1 MISVVD
7 QMSFDAGMEN
17 LKSIIDQIKHVS
29 LVAIAEAPL
38 YGIADDLSSNDDDVY
53 VFNGVKFYVG
63 NSYAKNN
70 SLSIRQFEKYAS
82 LMPLL
87 IYRELELAG
96 IKPDENNQII
106 IKSFR
111 TGVPLSQYGKRDLLM
126 KILHPDRGG
135 FIVNGVEVIIEDIKI
150 GVQGLVAPLVFFG
163 NKIPSGL
170 IVVVEIGSKTTEV
183 LTIDNARIINDSA
196 YSKSINRGMNNA
208 YLPLKG
214 FLESK
219 FGREFTEVQIAEAF
233 RRKYIDV
240 RGSKHDIEAEVIEVT
255 KTYARHLVDELEG
268 LFPKPFNEASKILIC
283 GGGAYNQ
290 IVLFEI
296 MSRFGFERSLTLDL
310 EHEFVNA
317 RGYDLA
323 P

>member
-1 MISVVD
+1 MTTVD
-7 QMSFDAGMEN
+7 KMSFDAGMEN
-17 LKSIIDQIKHVS
+17 LKSKIDQIKHVS

-38 YGIADDLSSNDDDVY
+38 YGIVDDLSPNDDDVY
-53 VFNGVKFYVG
+53 VFNKIKYYL
-63 NSYAKNN
+63 NNTYAKNN
-70 SLSIRQFEKYAS
+70 SLIIRQFEKYAS

-96 IKPDENNQII
+96 IEPDENNQII

-126 KILHPDRGG
+126 KILRPGKGG
-135 FIVNGVEVIIEDIKI
+135 FIVNGVEVVMEDIKI
-150 GVQGLVAPLVFFG
+150 GVQGLAAPLVFFG

-196 YSKSINRGMNNA
+196 YSKSINKGMNNA

-214 FLESK
+214 FLEAK
-219 FGREFTEVQIAEAF
+219 YGRELTEAQIAEAF
-233 RRKYIDV
+233 RCKYIDV
-240 RGSKHDIEAEVIEVT
+240 RGARHDIEAEVIEVT
-255 KTYARHLVDELEG
+255 KTYARQLVDELES
-268 LFPKPFNEASKILIC
+268 LFSKPFDEASKILIC

-290 IVLFEI
+290 IVLSEI
-296 MSRFGFERSLTLDL
+296 KNRFGFYRSLTLDFD
-310 EHEFVNA
+310 HEFVNVK
-317 RGYDLA
+317 GYDLA